1 MLPYVRVLDTEE
13 KVFWIGVFE
22 SFGVEVAV
30 DMIHDVEW
38 FKNDLRD
45 EVNAFVFNTG
55 GMCLLRDVES
65 IVPAMVVICEA
76 ADAGWLWE
84 KLVGKDRSCLKDYFL
99 KGFVTERL
107 VHDVEPVISM
117 APEELPSVDEPY
129 SFRCKLYEEYDVKLF
144 EVKRPRTEKPFT
156 VLVDCFSSR
165 GDEYFFSDIYGS
177 KAWDSN
183 RMECRYDFLFLQN
196 LWGHLGLDGEFT
208 MDVLKKRV
216 DRCYPGE
223 GRVAESEPIVY
234 RSPLESVEKLL
245 EMRRIKRVKKYFLFD
260 ELKFN
265 CSDGN
270 SCTLVCDVDVRKE
283 FEFGLNFLST
293 SNVRFLILCCSK
305 FDVR

>member
-22 SFGVEVAV
+22 SFGVQVAV
-30 DMIHDVEW
+30 DVVHSVDW

-45 EVNAFVFNTG
+45 EVNAFVFSTAG
-55 GMCLLRDVES
+55 WCRLSDDLDGV
-65 IVPAMVVICEA
+65 VAAMIVICD
-76 ADAGWLWE
+76 ADDVGWLWG
-84 KLVGKDRSCLKDYFL
+84 KLVGKDRSGMNDYFL
-99 KGFVTERL
+99 KGFITERL

-117 APEELPSVDEPY
+117 APEELASVDEPY

-156 VLVDCFSSR
+156 VLVDCFASR

-223 GRVAESEPIVY
+223 GRIAESEPIVY

-245 EMRRIKRVKKYFLFD
+245 EMRRIKRVKKYFYSM
-260 ELKFN
+260 N
-265 CSDGN
+265 
-270 SCTLVCDVDVRKE
+270 
-283 FEFGLNFLST
+283 
-293 SNVRFLILCCSK
+293 
-305 FDVR
+305 

>member
-1 MLPYVRVLDTEE
+1 MLPYVRVLDSEE

-30 DMIHDVEW
+30 DMVHGVDW

-45 EVNAFVFNTG
+45 EPNAFVFCTG
-55 GMCLLRDVES
+55 GWCRLNEDLDGVEC
-65 IVPAMVVICEA
+65 AMVVICD
-76 ADAGWLWE
+76 ADDVGWLWG
-84 KLVGKDRSCLKDYFL
+84 KLVGKDRSGLNDYFL

-117 APEELPSVDEPY
+117 APEALPSVDEPY
-129 SFRCKLYEEYDVKLF
+129 SFRCKLFEEYDVKLF

-165 GDEYFFSDIYGS
+165 GDEYFFSDVYGS

-196 LWGHLGLDGEFT
+196 LWSHLGLDGEFT

-234 RSPLESVEKLL
+234 RSHLEDVEKLL
-245 EMRRIKRVKKYFLFD
+245 EMRRIKRVK
-260 ELKFN
+260 
-265 CSDGN
+265 
-270 SCTLVCDVDVRKE
+270 R
-283 FEFGLNFLST
+283 
-293 SNVRFLILCCSK
+293 
-305 FDVR
+305 